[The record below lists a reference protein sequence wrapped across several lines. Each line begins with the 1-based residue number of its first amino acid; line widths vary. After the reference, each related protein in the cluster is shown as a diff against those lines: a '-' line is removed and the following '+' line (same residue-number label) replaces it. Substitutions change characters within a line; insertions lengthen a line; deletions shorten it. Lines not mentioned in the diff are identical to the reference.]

1 MGATVLVCGKVF
13 DGASEE
19 LTGPAE
25 ILIEGNR
32 IVSIGQSV
40 NRPPGTQVIALA
52 GYRRTY
58 TFVEALLLD
67 RVNKESP
74 LQMHARPVKIN
85 QKPRAPTLNIE
96 AIQEVAG
103 DFARLTGAIEPR
115 RIKPEGIK
123 QLADNLMQL
132 SEDIARR
139 MRDKSK

>member
-1 MGATVLVCGKVF
+1 MGATMLVCDKVF

-85 QKPRAPTLNIE
+85 QKPLAPRPRMARARWP
-96 AIQEVAG
+96 VCSDSG
-103 DFARLTGAIEPR
+103 
-115 RIKPEGIK
+115 
-123 QLADNLMQL
+123 
-132 SEDIARR
+132 
-139 MRDKSK
+139 